1 VPSAPRVLVLQH
13 ASCEPPG
20 AFEDVLV
27 ARGASIDRV
36 ELDLGEPLPSSLS
49 GVDAI
54 VAMGGPMSV
63 NDEDEHPWLVD
74 EKRLIG
80 AAVRAGVPFWG
91 CCLGAQLLAAALD
104 ARVYPADPPEVG
116 VLSIDP
122 TAAGRGDPVLGPCA
136 WPLDAL
142 QWHGETFDLPAEAVL
157 LGSSD
162 ACERQAFRWGRS
174 AYGIQFHIEAG
185 PDMVREWA
193 ALPDYAASAQSA
205 LGPGGRARLVAA
217 VRAASAAMHAEAT
230 ALFTR
235 WLDLWAP
242 APTAAT

>member
-27 ARGASIDRV
+27 ARDAVIDRV
-36 ELDLGEPLPSSLS
+36 ELDLGEPLPSALN

-63 NDEDEHPWLVD
+63 NDEVERPWLAD
-74 EKRLIG
+74 EKRLI
-80 AAVRAGVPFWG
+80 ATAVHAGVPFWG
-91 CCLGAQLLAAALD
+91 CCLGAQLLAAALG
-104 ARVYPADPPEVG
+104 ARVYPADAPEVG
-116 VLSIDP
+116 VLPVDP
-122 TAAGRGDPVLGPCA
+122 TAAGRADPVLGPCA
-136 WPLDAL
+136 WPLHAL
-142 QWHGETFDLPAEAVL
+142 QWHGDTFDLPAEAVL

-162 ACERQAFRWGRS
+162 ACEQQAFRWGRS

-185 PDMVREWA
+185 PEMVGEWA
-193 ALPDYAASAQSA
+193 ALPAYAASAESA
-205 LGPGGRARLVAA
+205 LGPGGAAQLVTG
-217 VRAASAAMHAEAT
+217 VRAASVTMRAEAT

-235 WLDLWAP
+235 WVDLWAR
-242 APTAAT
+242 AS